1 MELVEAIVGDRR
13 PALPVATADATTTHP
28 LAAPRRCPGGA
39 AVDSPPPVA
48 HQASGV
54 ARSEVTA
61 GESRAIVEL

>member
-1 MELVEAIVGDRR
+1 LS
-13 PALPVATADATTTHP
+13 VATADATTTHP